1 MTNDQQIVMLS
12 LDDRSIT
19 ANLDSAG
26 YRKMGV
32 VVKTAA
38 TWEDVASV
46 LESEAVDVLVIN
58 LDYRRV
64 DGVQVVRHIRSS
76 KDFAEV
82 PIVVTSVQSG
92 GMRAS
97 AIKAGADLFVEQP
110 VPRQLFIEKLK
121 TLLSKSTRSNT
132 RVGARGDARFSLE
145 GETIRCEL
153 ADVSTS
159 GLFLVC
165 EIPIT
170 LGSTMKIKVSLPGI
184 KKPIEVSGSVVRRVE
199 ADTTKSQAPSGYG
212 FKIET
217 FHGDSRKVL
226 EKFVASSSESE
237 FPMRYYL

>member
-1 MTNDQQIVMLS
+1 MNDDQQIVMLS
-12 LDDRSIT
+12 LDDRSVT
-19 ANLDSAG
+19 TNLDVAG

-32 VVKTAA
+32 TVKTAT
-38 TWEDVASV
+38 TWEDV
-46 LESEAVDVLVIN
+46 EATLKDECPDVLVIN

-76 KDFAEV
+76 PIYSTT

-92 GMRAS
+92 AMRSA

-132 RVGARGDARFSLE
+132 RVGARGDARFSLA
-145 GETIRCEL
+145 GQPVRCDL

-165 EIPIT
+165 DLAIET
-170 LGSTMKIKVSLPGI
+170 GSQIKVKVTLPGL
-184 KKPIEVSGSVVRRVE
+184 KKAVEVSGTVVRRVASDPGR
-199 ADTTKSQAPSGYG
+199 ADSPSGYG

-217 FHGDSRKVL
+217 FHGDARKVL
-226 EKFVASSSESE
+226 EKFVATSSESE
-237 FPMRYYL
+237 FPLRYYL